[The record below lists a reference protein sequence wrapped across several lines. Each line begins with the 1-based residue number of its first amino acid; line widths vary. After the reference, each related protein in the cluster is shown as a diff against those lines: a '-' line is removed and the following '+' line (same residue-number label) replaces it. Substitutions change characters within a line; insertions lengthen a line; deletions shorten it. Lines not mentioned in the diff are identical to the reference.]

1 MLHKTHCETAI
12 NNVRGLE
19 ARAVFLIK
27 GKENLEEME
36 ELFFGSQRS
45 NTNAVRMI
53 ILLYPKGI
61 EILIIY

>member
-27 GKENLEEME
+27 GKENLEEVE
-36 ELFFGSQRS
+36 ENFFK
-45 NTNAVRMI
+45 TY
-53 ILLYPKGI
+53 L
-61 EILIIY
+61 